1 MVEYTRDK
9 ILPED
14 LIQKTNLQQHNFM
27 ITAINDIDGWQ
38 ADIEDIT
45 NVNIDDIAD
54 LKTDVVALSNE
65 KLDKADIDAD
75 LHFGDISVTRDGT
88 AVLMSLDV
96 FNPTTGIVTP
106 ISFTIPG
113 ATSALAGSMDAS
125 SVAWIA
131 DAENRISALEGLSD
145 VKAVSGLSSEPTQ
158 EQLNYAWVAATS
170 KQAETGDIIQDVNNA
185 KLWVFITDT
194 WILYGT
200 LVVVPMATTTSIGGI
215 KDTALNT
222 VGNRWY
228 CHVEADGRIALIGGD
243 VLSTL
248 VDTTVPGIQT
258 ALDGKVGKTGDE
270 EIYGTKTFRN
280 GIYQKSTLNITE
292 AGYSQWTIDRL
303 YDVNNEALF
312 DDQITK
318 DNYSTARQVSLA
330 NKDANGIYFSVDHI
344 EFVDK
349 NKNYRE
355 FFRSPTGVMTQFRHL
370 NADGTGFSIT
380 PYRPYSQAIDT
391 DILTKGHVADILAP
405 KQDKLTFDTAP
416 TTGSAN
422 PVTSGG
428 VYTALDTKQD
438 KFSLY
443 EHTIRVWTTAA
454 PDKFRFSLTVL
465 NQSPTEFT
473 LPTLRSYLGT
483 ASGGFKQCSGLG
495 WSGSLSVDL
504 IGVRGGAANAF
515 FFEGVER
522 SAGAD
527 ANLSLNWT
535 LVEVLCTDKV
545 RQIV

>member
-27 ITAINDIDGWQ
+27 ITAINDIDGRQ

-45 NVNIDDIAD
+45 NVNVDDIAD

-131 DAENRISALEGLSD
+131 GAEERISALEGLSD

-158 EQLNYAWVAATS
+158 AQLDYAWVTATS

-185 KLWVFITDT
+185 KLWVFVTDT

-200 LVVVPMATTTSIGGI
+200 LVVVPMATTSSIGGI

-228 CHVEADGRIALIGGD
+228 CHVEADGRVALIGGD

-248 VDTTVPGIQT
+248 VDTTVPALQSGINN
-258 ALDGKVGKTGDE
+258 AVKKTGNE
-270 EIYGTKTFRN
+270 NIGGVKTFTNPPIVYDANVNVQLKSRVNNSLISFYNNDSATRTSLIRSVDDGATAVHTQILAYNGRN
-280 GIYQKSTLNITE
+280 GVSGSLVVWANDVDGNGYATSSMRSNPGNDDIIVKKYLDTRLST
-292 AGYSQWTIDRL
+292 
-303 YDVNNEALF
+303 
-312 DDQITK
+312 
-318 DNYSTARQVSLA
+318 
-330 NKDANGIYFSVDHI
+330 
-344 EFVDK
+344 
-349 NKNYRE
+349 
-355 FFRSPTGVMTQFRHL
+355 
-370 NADGTGFSIT
+370 
-380 PYRPYSQAIDT
+380 
-391 DILTKGHVADILAP
+391 
-405 KQDKLTFDTAP
+405 KQDTLVFDSTP
-416 TTGSAN
+416 ILNSTK

-428 VYTALDTKQD
+428 IYNALIVKQD
-438 KFSLY
+438 KFNLY
-443 EHTIRVWTTAA
+443 EHTIRVWTTVAS
-454 PDKFRFSLTVL
+454 DKFRFTLTVL

-473 LPTLRSYLGT
+473 LPTLRNYLGSS
-483 ASGGFKQCSGLG
+483 AGDFKQCSGMVLNMG
-495 WSGSLSVDL
+495 GTNRIHLT
-504 IGVRGGAANAF
+504 GVRGGNTTAF
-515 FFEGVER
+515 VLEGVNATDG
-522 SAGAD
+522 SID
-527 ANLSLNWT
+527 ALSLDWMS
-535 LVEVLCTDKV
+535 VEVLHADKV
-545 RQIV
+545 RQIG

>member
-27 ITAINDIDGWQ
+27 ITAINDIDGRQ

-158 EQLNYAWVAATS
+158 AQLDYAWVTATS
-170 KQAETGDIIQDVNNA
+170 KQAETGDIIQDVDNA
-185 KLWVFITDT
+185 KLWVFVTDT

-200 LVVVPMATTTSIGGI
+200 LIIVPMATTTSIGGI

-228 CHVEADGRIALIGGD
+228 CHVEADGRVALIGGD

-248 VDTTVPGIQT
+248 VDTTVPALQT
-258 ALDGKVGKTGDE
+258 ALDGTVKTTGNQDIDGVKNFLKSIDVGRNQGTVKYITLYNENLGGTYEDIVGGRLGYLG
-270 EIYGTKTFRN
+270 EIN
-280 GIYQKSTLNITE
+280 GRPSGNMNTH
-292 AGYSQWTIDRL
+292 RL
-303 YDVNNEALF
+303 AFVVGATNSRIEL
-312 DDQITK
+312 IV
-318 DNYSTARQVSLA
+318 RRP
-330 NKDANGIYFSVDHI
+330 DANNVEKEVTSQLCVDSDGRGWMTI
-344 EFVDK
+344 PMRPSPDATDAV
-349 NKNYRE
+349 NKGY
-355 FFRSPTGVMTQFRHL
+355 L
-370 NADGTGFSIT
+370 
-380 PYRPYSQAIDT
+380 DT
-391 DILTKGHVADILAP
+391 RLTA
-405 KQDKLTFDTAP
+405 KQDTLVFDSTP
-416 TTGSAN
+416 ILNSTK

-428 VYTALDTKQD
+428 IYNALIVKQD
-438 KFSLY
+438 KFNLY
-443 EHTIRVWTTAA
+443 EHTIRVWTTVAS
-454 PDKFRFSLTVL
+454 DKFRFTLTVL

-473 LPTLRSYLGT
+473 LPTLRNYLGSS
-483 ASGGFKQCSGLG
+483 AGDFKQCSGMVLNMG
-495 WSGSLSVDL
+495 GTNRIHLT
-504 IGVRGGAANAF
+504 GVRGGSTTAF
-515 FFEGVER
+515 VLEGVNATGG
-522 SAGAD
+522 SID
-527 ANLSLNWT
+527 ALSLDWMS
-535 LVEVLCTDKV
+535 VEVLHADKV